1 MPHDEHINEDPSELS
16 KLPMPEDDTL
26 PASGKSSF
34 NPPTVTPSDFD
45 DTSMQ
50 IEEIGST
57 SPVSSSSD
65 SYDAAVARLAVKRGF
80 ASDEQ
85 VDAVSLAL
93 GHEPDASFGQLLV
106 KLQVLTPTQYE
117 RLRTDVETER
127 TGQRI
132 PGFTMLG
139 KIGAGA
145 SATVFKARQ
154 TSLDRLVAIK
164 VLPKRFSKHQEFIDR
179 FYAEGRAAAQLNHPN
194 IVQAYDVGNADDCH
208 YFVMEFVEGDTV
220 YELTQKTGT
229 VDEERALEIVIE
241 LADALKH
248 AHDNDLIHR
257 DVKPKNIIIT
267 EAGTSKL
274 ADLGLARAI
283 SDIEKAQAETG
294 QTFGTPYYMSPE
306 QVRGDT
312 DIGPPADIY
321 GLGATFYHMLT
332 GDPPFSGKSSKQ
344 VMECHLNEM
353 PKPPDERNRNVSPGV
368 SDVVLKMLAKPIEQR
383 YATCDDLLD
392 ELRAWKSFHILKR
405 GEADRS

>member
-1 MPHDEHINEDPSELS
+1 MSQDDHTTDDPSELS
-16 KLPMPEDDTL
+16 KLPMPDDGTL
-26 PASGKSSF
+26 PAAG
-34 NPPTVTPSDFD
+34 
-45 DTSMQ
+45 
-50 IEEIGST
+50 G
-57 SPVSSSSD
+57 SSSLDETIAEMGESD
-65 SYDAAVARLAVKRGF
+65 STPPLSGTNDSFDAAVARLAVKRGF

-85 VDAVSLAL
+85 IDAISIAVE
-93 GHEPDASFGQLLV
+93 HEPDQSFGELLV
-106 KLQVLTPTQYE
+106 KLQALTPSQYE
-117 RLRTDVETER
+117 RLRNDVESER

-139 KIGAGA
+139 KIGSGA

-194 IVQAYDVGNADDCH
+194 IVQAYDVGNADDCY
-208 YFVMEFVEGDTV
+208 YFVMEFVQGDTV

-229 VDEERALEIVIE
+229 VGEERALEIVIE

-248 AHDNDLIHR
+248 AHENDLIHR

-267 EAGTSKL
+267 SSGQSKL
-274 ADLGLARAI
+274 ADLGLARTI
-283 SDIEKAQAETG
+283 SDIEKAEAEAG

-306 QVRGDT
+306 QVRGDR

-332 GDPPFSGKSSKQ
+332 GDPPFAGSSSKQ
-344 VMECHLNEM
+344 VMESHLNEM
-353 PKPPDERNRNVSPGV
+353 PKPPDARNSNVSPGI
-368 SDVVLKMLAKPIEQR
+368 SDVVLKMLAKEIDQR
-383 YATCDDLLD
+383 YTDCAELLD

-405 GEADRS
+405 GEADRGAES